1 MGCRCTKKGD
11 IRYASLTFLREELL
25 YDIRNAAYAEGEVMD
40 ETAEHSRHTVFDV
53 GEDGN
58 VDRVTRILDM
68 SHRECVEALFPYTKK
83 EVPKSPPDPLGDVL
97 EETETYEINLTLPGM
112 FSLTT
117 VELLEKFVHEY
128 MVDRALEDWLSI
140 ANPPASAKWK
150 EKADVLRG
158 RMRSALVSRG
168 RAARRALKPF

>member
-1 MGCRCTKKGD
+1 M
-11 IRYASLTFLREELL
+11 RYASLTFFREELL
-25 YDIRNAAYAEGEVMD
+25 YDVRNAAYAEGEVMPED
-40 ETAEHSRHTVFDV
+40 AEHSRHTVLDV
-53 GEDGN
+53 GEEGN
-58 VDRVTRILDM
+58 ADRVTRILDM
-68 SHRECVEALFPYTKK
+68 SHRECVEALYPYTKK
-83 EVPKSPPDPLGDVL
+83 GVPKSPPDPLDDKL
-97 EETETYEINLTLPGM
+97 EETSVYEINLKLPEE

-117 VELLEKFVHEY
+117 VELLEKYAHEY

-140 ANPPASAKWK
+140 ANPPAAAKWK